1 MFTHSTLIKIIG
13 AISAL
18 AVIAGIS
25 YAVITKSPSKSGE
38 TKTAQTEGTA
48 HNQQPASSGKKMAFA
63 DFLKQ
68 GGAYQC
74 TVNQYVQDIESK
86 GKVYI
91 DGGRISGVF
100 STKVQ
105 GMTIDTNILVRDGYS
120 YTWSS
125 MMQGIGYKIKTVD
138 PKDVP
143 TSSGA
148 STSGTY
154 SFNAEQIGDYNC
166 TPWSVDESTFS
177 VPANVTFKTL

>member
-1 MFTHSTLIKIIG
+1 MFTHITSIKIIG

-18 AVIAGIS
+18 AVVAGIS
-25 YAVITKSPSKSGE
+25 YAVITKSPSQSSS
-38 TKTAQTEGTA
+38 TKTTTSEGVVE
-48 HNQQPASSGKKMAFA
+48 NQPTSSGKKMAFA

-74 TVNQYVQDIESK
+74 TVNQYVQNIESK

-105 GMTIDTNILVRDGYS
+105 GMTIDTNILVREGYS

-125 MMQGIGYKIKTVD
+125 MMQGMGYKTKTVD
-138 PKDVP
+138 PKDTP
-143 TSSGA
+143 ASGSA

-166 TPWSVDESTFS
+166 TPWSVDEGVFS
-177 VPANVTFKTL
+177 IPTNVTFKTL